1 MASSFLLTENFVCI
15 ILLLSGG
22 FRKRPCTKT
31 FATQAQKGKGGYY
44 MSIEKWL
51 EQYGSEDPLDSE
63 GNLVEQQ
70 ETEELVEEPETDVE
84 SDDVQYDEDVEEE
97 EEVVEEQPKP
107 KQSREENARFA
118 EMRRQQQIEQQLQ
131 EKLKQS
137 KEYQTTQLLSEMYG
151 VPQEE
156 LYDKLYEAKLEK
168 EAQAKN
174 VPVEY
179 LREREELRKQQQE
192 LQDQLHTIMFQQ
204 WQARVDQEKVNLKAQ
219 FNMLSDEDIDSAA
232 YYMLNDLKRTD
243 LPLENA
249 VFALH
254 GAKILG
260 GLKNTAKNE
269 ALAEV
274 SGRKKSPLP
283 TKSGSKVSEAVSLS
297 DEERYIAKKFGLTDK
312 EYSKWKEGN

>member
-1 MASSFLLTENFVCI
+1 
-15 ILLLSGG
+15 
-22 FRKRPCTKT
+22 
-31 FATQAQKGKGGYY
+31 

-51 EQYGSEDPLDSE
+51 EQYG
-63 GNLVEQQ
+63 
-70 ETEELVEEPETDVE
+70 
-84 SDDVQYDEDVEEE
+84 VEEE
-97 EEVVEEQPKP
+97 ELTEEVEESSEPEAEEPEQEDVQEDYEEEEADSEPVVEEQTQVQTKE
-107 KQSREENARFA
+107 QNAYYA
-118 EMRRQQQIEQQLQ
+118 EQRRQQQIERAVQ
-131 EKLKQS
+131 EKLR
-137 KEYQTTQLLSEMYG
+137 QTREFQTSQLLSEMYG

-156 LYDKLYEAKLEK
+156 LYDQLYEAKLTR
-168 EAQAKN
+168 EAQSQN

-179 LREREELRKQQQE
+179 LKEREALRQQQQQ

-204 WQARVDQEKVNLKAQ
+204 WQGRVENEKAQLKSQ
-219 FNMLSDEDIDSAA
+219 FNMLTDSDLESAA

-283 TKSGSKVSEAVSLS
+283 VKGGKSQNDTVSLS
-297 DEERYIAKKFGLTDK
+297 DEERYVAKKLGLTDK

>member
-1 MASSFLLTENFVCI
+1 
-15 ILLLSGG
+15 
-22 FRKRPCTKT
+22 
-31 FATQAQKGKGGYY
+31 

-51 EQYGSEDPLDSE
+51 EQYGSEDTLDSE
-63 GNLVEQQ
+63 GNVVEQQ
-70 ETEELVEEPETDVE
+70 ETEEEVEPEVEVETD
-84 SDDVQYDEDVEEE
+84 DDDDGYVEEE
-97 EEVVEEQPKP
+97 DVVEEEEQPKP
-107 KQSREENARFA
+107 RQSREENARFA
-118 EMRRQQQIEQQLQ
+118 EMRRQQQLEQLAQ
-131 EKLKQS
+131 EKVKQS
-137 KEYQTTQLLSEMYG
+137 KEYQTTQLLAEMYG

-156 LYDKLYEAKLEK
+156 LYDRLYQAKLEK

-179 LREREELRKQQQE
+179 LREREELRKQQQT

-204 WQARVDQEKVNLKAQ
+204 WQTRVDQEKASLKSQ
-219 FNMLSDEDIDSAA
+219 FNMLSDADLDSAA

-274 SGRKKSPLP
+274 SGRKKNPLP
-283 TKSGSKVSEAVSLS
+283 TKNGSKPVEAVSLS

-312 EYSKWKEGN
+312 EYLKWKEGN

>member
-1 MASSFLLTENFVCI
+1 
-15 ILLLSGG
+15 
-22 FRKRPCTKT
+22 
-31 FATQAQKGKGGYY
+31 

-51 EQYGSEDPLDSE
+51 EQYGSDDEM
-63 GNLVEQQ
+63 
-70 ETEELVEEPETDVE
+70 TEEGEPVEELDEPEAEEPEQE
-84 SDDVQYDEDVEEE
+84 DVQGEDYEEE
-97 EEVVEEQPKP
+97 EEPVVEEPQV
-107 KQSREENARFA
+107 QSKEQNAYYA
-118 EMRRQQQIEQQLQ
+118 ERRRQEQIDKAVQ
-131 EKLKQS
+131 ERLRQT

-151 VPQEE
+151 VPQDE
-156 LYDKLYEAKLEK
+156 LYEQLYEAKLTR
-168 EAQAKN
+168 EAQSQN

-179 LREREELRKQQQE
+179 LREREQLRQQQQS
-192 LQDQLHTIMFQQ
+192 LQDQLHTMMFQQ
-204 WQARVDQEKVNLKAQ
+204 WQGRVENEKAQ
-219 FNMLSDEDIDSAA
+219 LKSQFAMLTDSDLDSAA

-283 TKSGSKVSEAVSLS
+283 VKGGKSQNDTVSLN
-297 DEERYIAKKFGLTDK
+297 DEERYIAKKLGLTDK

>member
-1 MASSFLLTENFVCI
+1 M
-15 ILLLSGG
+15 SGG
-22 FRKRPCTKT
+22 SAKDRVRKT
-31 FATQAQKGKGGYY
+31 FATQAQKGKGGNK

-51 EQYGSEDPLDSE
+51 EQYGSEESLNE
-63 GNLVEQQ
+63 YGEQQ
-70 ETEELVEEPETDVE
+70 EAETQEVEPEE
-84 SDDVQYDEDVEEE
+84 VQSEDSEPDAEEVQDDVEEE
-97 EEVVEEQPKP
+97 EEVEEPTPQP

-118 EMRRQQQIEQQLQ
+118 EMRRQQQLEQLAQ

-137 KEYQTTQLLSEMYG
+137 KEYQTTQLLAEMYG
-151 VPQEE
+151 IPQEE
-156 LYDKLYEAKLEK
+156 LYDKLYEAKLQK
-168 EAQAKN
+168 EAQAQN

-179 LREREELRKQQQE
+179 LREREELRKQQQQ
-192 LQDQLHTIMFQQ
+192 LQDQLHTLMFQQ
-204 WQARVDQEKVNLKAQ
+204 WQARVESEKANLKSQ
-219 FNMLSDEDIDSAA
+219 FNMLSDDDLESAA

-274 SGRKKSPLP
+274 SGRKKSPLA
-283 TKSGSKVSEAVSLS
+283 TKNGSKANDAVVLS

-312 EYSKWKEGN
+312 EYQKWKEGN

>member
-1 MASSFLLTENFVCI
+1 MSSFLLTENLLTCI
-15 ILLLSGG
+15 LILSDGSAKDHV
-22 FRKRPCTKT
+22 RKT
-31 FATQAQKGKGGYY
+31 FASQAQKGKGVIT
-44 MSIEKWL
+44 MSIDKWL
-51 EQYGSEDPLDSE
+51 EQYGTDD
-63 GNLVEQQ
+63 QF
-70 ETEELVEEPETDVE
+70 TEEGDPIETSEEVEDEPESVQDEPEDDDDDVE
-84 SDDVQYDEDVEEE
+84 VAIDDDYE
-97 EEVVEEQPKP
+97 EEVEQPK
-107 KQSREENARFA
+107 QSKEQNAYYA
-118 EMRRQQQIEQQLQ
+118 EKRRQEQVEKQLQ
-131 EKLKQS
+131 ERLRNS
-137 KEYQTTQLLSEMYG
+137 KEYQTTKLISEMYG
-151 VPQEE
+151 VPEE
-156 LYDKLYEAKLEK
+156 DLYDQLYEAKLAK
-168 EAQAKN
+168 EAQSQN

-179 LREREELRKQQQE
+179 LREREQLRQQQQQ

-204 WQARVDQEKVNLKAQ
+204 WQTRMDSEKAQLKSQ
-219 FNMLSDEDIDSAA
+219 FNMLSEDDLESAS

-283 TKSGSKVSEAVSLS
+283 VKGGRTESAVSLS
-297 DEERYIAKKFGLTDK
+297 DEERYVAKKLGLTDK

>member
-1 MASSFLLTENFVCI
+1 M
-15 ILLLSGG
+15 
-22 FRKRPCTKT
+22 KT
-31 FATQAQKGKGGYY
+31 LATQAQKGKGGIH

-51 EQYGSEDPLDSE
+51 EQYGTDEPSNEFGE
-63 GNLVEQQ
+63 EQEQ
-70 ETEELVEEPETDVE
+70 EPEQEPEQEEFELEPEEEPDA
-84 SDDVQYDEDVEEE
+84 E
-97 EEVVEEQPKP
+97 EEVELEEEQKP
-107 KQSREENARFA
+107 VQSKEQNARFA
-118 EMRRQQQIEQQLQ
+118 EMRRQQQLEQLAQ
-131 EKLKQS
+131 EKIKQS
-137 KEYQTTQLLSEMYG
+137 KEYQTTRLLSEMYG

-156 LYDKLYEAKLEK
+156 LYDRLYEAKLER
-168 EAQAKN
+168 EAQAQN

-179 LREREELRKQQQE
+179 LREREELRKQQQT

-204 WQARVDQEKVNLKAQ
+204 WQGRIDAEKNHLKQQ
-219 FNMLSDEDIDSAA
+219 FNMLSDDDINSAA

-254 GAKILG
+254 GAKILD

-269 ALAEV
+269 ALAEM

-283 TKSGSKVSEAVSLS
+283 TRNGSKQTESVLLS
-297 DEERYIAKKFGLTDK
+297 DEERYVAKKLGLTDK

>member
-1 MASSFLLTENFVCI
+1 
-15 ILLLSGG
+15 
-22 FRKRPCTKT
+22 
-31 FATQAQKGKGGYY
+31 

>member
-1 MASSFLLTENFVCI
+1 
-15 ILLLSGG
+15 
-22 FRKRPCTKT
+22 
-31 FATQAQKGKGGYY
+31 

-51 EQYGSEDPLDSE
+51 EQFGSEDNLDSE
-63 GNLVEQQ
+63 GEVVEQQEQQ
-70 ETEELVEEPETDVE
+70 ETEEIEEDQSEIEPA
-84 SDDVQYDEDVEEE
+84 DDAQDDEYVE

-107 KQSREENARFA
+107 RQSREDNARFA
-118 EMRRQQQIEQQLQ
+118 EMRRQQQLEQLAQ

-137 KEYQTTQLLSEMYG
+137 KEYQTTQLLAEMYG

-156 LYDKLYEAKLEK
+156 LYDRLYEAKLEK
-168 EAQAKN
+168 EAQSKN

-204 WQARVDQEKVNLKAQ
+204 WQTRVDQEKATLKSQ
-219 FNMLSDEDIDSAA
+219 FNMLSDEDLESAA

-283 TKSGSKVSEAVSLS
+283 TKSGSKANDAVVLT
-297 DEERYIAKKFGLTDK
+297 DEERYTAKKLGLTDK

>member
-1 MASSFLLTENFVCI
+1 
-15 ILLLSGG
+15 
-22 FRKRPCTKT
+22 
-31 FATQAQKGKGGYY
+31 

-51 EQYGSEDPLDSE
+51 EQYGSEDTLDSE
-63 GNLVEQQ
+63 GNVVEQQ
-70 ETEELVEEPETDVE
+70 ETEEEVEPEVEVETDND
-84 SDDVQYDEDVEEE
+84 DDVYVEEE
-97 EEVVEEQPKP
+97 DVVEEEEQPKP
-107 KQSREENARFA
+107 RQSREENARFA
-118 EMRRQQQIEQQLQ
+118 EMRRQQQLEQLAQ
-131 EKLKQS
+131 EKVKQS
-137 KEYQTTQLLSEMYG
+137 KEYQTTQLLAEMYG

-156 LYDKLYEAKLEK
+156 LYDRLYQAKLEK

-179 LREREELRKQQQE
+179 LREREELRKQQQT

-204 WQARVDQEKVNLKAQ
+204 WQTRVDQEKASLKSQ
-219 FNMLSDEDIDSAA
+219 FNMLSDADLDSAA

-274 SGRKKSPLP
+274 SGRKKNPLP
-283 TKSGSKVSEAVSLS
+283 TKNGSKPVEAVSLS

-312 EYSKWKEGN
+312 EYLKWKEGN

>member
-1 MASSFLLTENFVCI
+1 
-15 ILLLSGG
+15 
-22 FRKRPCTKT
+22 
-31 FATQAQKGKGGYY
+31 

-51 EQYGSEDPLDSE
+51 EQYGSDDTLDSE
-63 GNLVEQQ
+63 GNLVDEQ
-70 ETEELVEEPETDVE
+70 EAEEIEEEVEPEVE
-84 SDDVQYDEDVEEE
+84 VEADEDDADYVDED
-97 EEVVEEQPKP
+97 EVVEEQPKP

-179 LREREELRKQQQE
+179 LREREELRKQQQT
-192 LQDQLHTIMFQQ
+192 LQDQLHTLMFTQ
-204 WQARVDQEKVNLKAQ
+204 WQARVEQEKSSLKAQ
-219 FNMLSDEDIDSAA
+219 FGMLSDDDLNSAA
-232 YYMLNDLKRTD
+232 YYMLNELKRTD

-274 SGRKKSPLP
+274 SGRKKAPLP
-283 TKSGSKVSEAVSLS
+283 TKNGSKPVESVLLS